1 MLEYY
6 LNKSNH
12 HQSLQLIKIFFDIFR
27 FLVPYITGDGYCPA
41 SILKLYFD
49 TVNEDHDEN
58 VTSGPLF
65 WQGTGKPGT
74 NTSDSKFLKGK
85 KKHIGRVTLGNTGKE
100 IARYLGLPEP
110 EKYTG
115 HCFR

>member
-1 MLEYY
+1 M
-6 LNKSNH
+6 
-12 HQSLQLIKIFFDIFR
+12 
-27 FLVPYITGDGYCPA
+27 PYNTGDGYCPA

-65 WQGTGKPGT
+65 WQGTGKPGAK
-74 NTSDSKFLKGK
+74 TSESKFLKGK

-100 IARYLGLPEP
+100 IARFLGLPDP

>member
-1 MLEYY
+1 ME
-6 LNKSNH
+6 
-12 HQSLQLIKIFFDIFR
+12 IFDKFFVKNFFFVISR
-27 FLVPYITGDGYCPA
+27 FLVPYNPDFGYCPA

-49 TVNEDHDEN
+49 TVNEDHKEN

-65 WQGTGKPGT
+65 WTGTGKPGDKVMT
-74 NTSDSKFLKGK
+74 SKFLKGD
-85 KKHIGRVTLGNTGKE
+85 KKHIGKTTLAETGKE